1 MGCDDYRLGKFEE
14 RGYPGVAGVA
24 AGGCVQPIYH
34 PHKFQPTQTGL
45 SGAPCAVCGGLPTDP
60 SHQEEPMDKDKAL
73 EIQNEPA
80 VWVERIRPDA
90 VTFEICNIP
99 NEQAMRVVQKVL
111 PDMLELYLKK
121 SRDYGGNVMD
131 RFGLGAKAA
140 IPDLARKFGK
150 LIDAIWHDKPLQ
162 FEQPE
167 EVLKDLFG
175 HIVIILDQRSQ
186 GE

>member
-1 MGCDDYRLGKFEE
+1 MEE
-14 RGYPGVAGVA
+14 TNVPIAALMAECNCGNPEDNRIVHYNIPGYMCEFIEKKVDTIVTVGQHLNELIEAGRG
-24 AGGCVQPIYH
+24 
-34 PHKFQPTQTGL
+34 T
-45 SGAPCAVCGGLPTDP
+45 SDP
-60 SHQEEPMDKDKAL
+60 SKVMEIMQQPQVNVERCGPRHVNL
-73 EIQNEPA
+73 EIL
-80 VWVERIRPDA
+80 
-90 VTFEICNIP
+90 NIP
-99 NEQAMRVVQKVL
+99 NDQAMRVVQKVL